1 MEELRKIIR
10 EQLERLEEDGPSR
23 MSTNTFGIVNGM
35 TKKDVQPKL
44 GMKKVLDIRSTGQG
58 TALLFRH
65 EDGNA
70 YEVTVRPAAYA
81 VKGLWGNLIKKNQ
94 DKPLKGFDD
103 SMNRMGDLGLD

>member
-1 MEELRKIIR
+1 LKELRKIIR
-10 EQLERLEEDGPSR
+10 EQLEQLEEGR
-23 MSTNTFGIVNGM
+23 MVTNTFNIVNGM

-44 GMKKVLDIRSTGQG
+44 GMVKVLDIRSTGQG

-94 DKPLKGFDD
+94 EKPLKGFNDT
-103 SMNRMGDLGLD
+103 MGRMGDLGLD